1 MSKKANK
8 TYNKGFPSHSTSIN
22 YIYDNNSL
30 LKILTFMNIATPF
43 GVMWMALDQHLKIQ
57 VSALIL
63 QINGQQRNRSN
74 WPLENKTR

>member
-30 LKILTFMNIATPF
+30 LEILTFMNIATPF
-43 GVMWMALDQHLKIQ
+43 GVM
-57 VSALIL
+57 
-63 QINGQQRNRSN
+63 
-74 WPLENKTR
+74 

>member
-43 GVMWMALDQHLKIQ
+43 GVMWMALEKHLKIQ

-63 QINGQQRNRSN
+63 QINRQQRNRSD
-74 WPLENKTR
+74 WPLKNKRR

>member
-8 TYNKGFPSHSTSIN
+8 TSNKGLPSHSTSIN

-63 QINGQQRNRSN
+63 QINGQQRNRSD
-74 WPLENKTR
+74 WPLKNKTR